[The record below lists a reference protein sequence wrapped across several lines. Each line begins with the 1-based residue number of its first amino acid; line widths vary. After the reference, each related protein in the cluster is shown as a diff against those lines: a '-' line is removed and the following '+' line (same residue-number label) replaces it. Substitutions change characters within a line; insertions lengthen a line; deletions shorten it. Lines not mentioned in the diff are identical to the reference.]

1 MGSLCDKE
9 ATILTRDVL
18 CSECDYLNDKLKAL
32 KEELD
37 SYKLLMEFR
46 DRRIQLLESH
56 LMLYDK
62 YY

>member
-1 MGSLCDKE
+1 VIKKQQKQVNYCAG
-9 ATILTRDVL
+9 
-18 CSECDYLNDKLKAL
+18 SECVYLNNKLKAL

-37 SYKLLMEFR
+37 SYKLLIELR

>member
-9 ATILTRDVL
+9 ATKASELL
-18 CSECDYLNDKLKAL
+18 CSECVYLNNKLQAL

-37 SYKLLMEFR
+37 SYKLIMEHR

>member
-9 ATILTRDVL
+9 AIKASELL
-18 CSECDYLNDKLKAL
+18 CSECVYLNNKLKAL

-37 SYKLLMEFR
+37 SYKLLMEHR

>member
-9 ATILTRDVL
+9 ATKASELL
-18 CSECDYLNDKLKAL
+18 CSECVYLNNKLQAL

-37 SYKLLMEFR
+37 SYKLIMEHR

-56 LMLYDK
+56 LMFL
-62 YY
+62 

>member
-9 ATILTRDVL
+9 ATKASELL
-18 CSECDYLNDKLKAL
+18 CSECVYLNNKLKAL
-32 KEELD
+32 KDELD
-37 SYKLLMEFR
+37 SYKLIMEHR

-56 LMLYDK
+56 LMLFDK

>member
-9 ATILTRDVL
+9 ATKASELL
-18 CSECDYLNDKLKAL
+18 CSECVYLNNKLKAL
-32 KEELD
+32 KDELD
-37 SYKLLMEFR
+37 SYKLIMEHR

>member
-9 ATILTRDVL
+9 AIKASELL
-18 CSECDYLNDKLKAL
+18 CSECVYLNNKLKAL

-37 SYKLLMEFR
+37 SYKLLMEHR
-46 DRRIQLLESH
+46 DRRIQLLDSH

>member
-1 MGSLCDKE
+1 MGNLCDKE
-9 ATILTRDVL
+9 ATKSSDLL
-18 CSECDYLNDKLKAL
+18 CSECVYLDNKLKAL

-37 SYKLLMEFR
+37 SYKILMEFR
-46 DRRIQLLESH
+46 DKRIQLLESH

>member
-9 ATILTRDVL
+9 ATKASELL
-18 CSECDYLNDKLKAL
+18 CSECVYLNNKLKAL

-37 SYKLLMEFR
+37 ACGLLIELR

-56 LMLYDK
+56 LMLCDK

>member
-9 ATILTRDVL
+9 ATKASDLL
-18 CSECDYLNDKLKAL
+18 CSECVYLDNKLKAL

-37 SYKLLMEFR
+37 SYKILMEFR
-46 DRRIQLLESH
+46 DKRIQLLESH